1 MALIGGQDETRVEDD
16 AHFNSEL
23 AVALAFNLAAWLVVG
38 VIAVM
43 IIL

>member
-1 MALIGGQDETRVEDD
+1 MAIITDHNETHVEDD
-16 AHFNSEL
+16 KHFNSEL

-38 VIAVM
+38 VIAVV